1 MTKMMDAPQWNPF
14 TSAMAPGT
22 ATEALAAARGLVAIS
37 SKVHCMPD
45 SPFRRHVLRGSHAV
59 DHLSL
64 DSVPVHTG
72 MYFGGGNA
80 TQVNPMNKPLTSEF
94 VSLHLKGRT
103 DGFALKGGDAT
114 RGNFTTMWDGVRP
127 DHKIAKTCVH
137 SDETYQP
144 MRKEGELRSCTNRR
158 QTSGNCRSWKLIQQ
172 RKQWIVNNRNESC
185 TAGLCIAEFDK

>member
-1 MTKMMDAPQWNPF
+1 MESIYFGNGSWHGN
-14 TSAMAPGT
+14 
-22 ATEALAAARGLVAIS
+22 RGAGSGPWIGGDFEQG
-37 SKVHCMPD
+37 MPD
-45 SPFRRHVLRGSHAV
+45 SPCRRHVLRGSHAI

-80 TQVNPMNKPLTSEF
+80 TQVNPMNKPLISEF

-114 RGNFTTMWDGVRP
+114 RGNFTTMWNGVRP

-144 MRKEGELRSCTNRR
+144 MRKEGELRSCKTVAKHPA
-158 QTSGNCRSWKLIQQ
+158 TA
-172 RKQWIVNNRNESC
+172 IVGS
-185 TAGLCIAEFDK
+185 